1 MIRAYL
7 ALGSNLGDRQ
17 RFLDDAVARLR
28 AAAGL
33 TIRRVSPYYETA
45 PVGGPAGAGAYL
57 NAVAD
62 ADTSLS
68 PEQLLAT
75 LLDVERQFGRVRS
88 EQNAPRTLDLDLLL
102 YGDLIR
108 PGPDP
113 IVPHPR
119 MTERRFVLQ
128 PLTDLAPD
136 LVPPGMKRTV
146 AELLAALP
154 ADADPPKV
162 FRRDEIGTGRELT
175 GLRALVT
182 GSTSGIGR
190 AIAVELARG
199 GADVL
204 VHGRRPPST
213 ADSAI
218 TACRSLGVRADLL
231 LSDLSDAAACDRLIA
246 ESWDAWGG
254 LDVVV
259 LNAGADV
266 VTGEAGRWSFERKW
280 EALVAVDV
288 TATVRISRAIGER
301 MKVGA
306 GGTILTMGWDQAETG
321 IDVESGQLF
330 GPAKA
335 AVMAFTRN
343 FAKAMAPR
351 VRVNCLAP
359 GWIKTAW
366 GETAP
371 DEWQQRV
378 MAETPLKRW
387 GLPEDVARTARWLV
401 SPAASFITGQV
412 IRINGGAI

>member
-1 MIRAYL
+1 MIRVYL

-33 TIRRVSPYYETA
+33 AVRRVSPYYETA
-45 PVGGPAGAGAYL
+45 PVGGPADSGAYL
-57 NAVAD
+57 NAVAE

-68 PEQLLAT
+68 PEQFLAT
-75 LLDVERQFGRVRS
+75 LLDVERVFGRVRS
-88 EQNAPRTLDLDLLL
+88 EPNAPRTLDLDLLL
-102 YGDLIR
+102 YGDRVR

-113 IVPHPR
+113 VVPHPR
-119 MTERRFVLQ
+119 LAERRFVLQ
-128 PLTDLAPD
+128 PLADLAPD
-136 LVPPGMKRTV
+136 LVHPTSKKTV

-154 ADADPPKV
+154 ADPAPPRV
-162 FRRDEIGTGRELT
+162 FQRTEVGSGRELS

-182 GSTSGIGR
+182 GSTTGIGR
-190 AIAVELARG
+190 AIALELARG
-199 GADVL
+199 GADVI
-204 VHGRRPPST
+204 VHGRRTPESVRAGVEACRALGVRSESVMADL
-213 ADSAI
+213 ADSA
-218 TACRSLGVRADLL
+218 
-231 LSDLSDAAACDRLIA
+231 ACDHLVEA
-246 ESWDAWGG
+246 AWETWGG

-266 VTGEAGRWSFERKW
+266 VTGAAADWSFERKW

-288 TATVRISRAIGER
+288 TSTMRLARVFGER
-301 MKVGA
+301 MKAGA

-321 IDVESGQLF
+321 LDVESGQLF

-335 AVMAFTRN
+335 AVMAFTRSL
-343 FAKAMAPR
+343 AKALAPR

-366 GETAP
+366 GESAP
-371 DEWQQRV
+371 DDWQRRV

-387 GLPEDVARTARWLV
+387 GLPEDVAKTARWLA
-401 SPAASFITGQV
+401 SPAAAFITGQL
-412 IRINGGAI
+412 IRINGGTV